1 MKATKFLAVI
11 PFLLLSIS
19 LFAQPRFDPDRQIV
33 RLTEELNLNE
43 NQQENILEI
52 LENTK
57 VEMEELMEDAD
68 DRYSMRGQMRE
79 IMDDSHERIEA
90 ELDEDQLIK
99 YREFIEERRQQR
111 GQRGLGKKT
120 NRN

>member
-1 MKATKFLAVI
+1 MKATKFLAII

-19 LFAQPRFDPDRQIV
+19 LFAQLRFDPDRQIA

-52 LENTK
+52 LKNTK

-111 GQRGLGKKT
+111 GQRSLGKKT